1 MKDLFTN
8 KSLAFIDSNPNK
20 KGAKFKNKFTYILQ
34 ETSTFCAFNNS
45 EGIPISSRRHPESK
59 TDYFF
64 YLHNHFTTMTKLLA
78 IDVVKNIIH
87 DK

>member
-1 MKDLFTN
+1 M
-8 KSLAFIDSNPNK
+8 
-20 KGAKFKNKFTYILQ
+20 YITK
-34 ETSTFCAFNNS
+34 TSTFCAFKNS
-45 EGIPISSRRHPESK
+45 EGILISSRRHPESK